1 MTNLRIKNYEKKKTN
16 LFVYFIMNEKLVRND
31 LTINIKVQN
40 ILMKGTIPLYL
51 FDLFFLKINKAINAK
66 IVRNKMHD

>member
-1 MTNLRIKNYEKKKTN
+1 
-16 LFVYFIMNEKLVRND
+16 MNEKLVRND

-51 FDLFFLKINKAINAK
+51 FDLFFLKINKAMNAK
-66 IVRNKMHD
+66 IVRNKIHD